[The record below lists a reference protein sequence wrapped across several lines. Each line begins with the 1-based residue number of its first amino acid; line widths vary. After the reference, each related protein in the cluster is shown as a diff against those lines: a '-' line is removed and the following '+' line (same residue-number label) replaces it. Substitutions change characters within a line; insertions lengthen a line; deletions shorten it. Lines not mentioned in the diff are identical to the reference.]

1 LCAKVFCDSYCDDFG
16 SFEKGVADQ
25 IPVPIYIVPF
35 WMVQTSKGQGNSPA
49 QSSNKHCLQ

>member
-25 IPVPIYIVPF
+25 IPVSIHIVPLD
-35 WMVQTSKGQGNSPA
+35 WMVYTTW
-49 QSSNKHCLQ
+49 